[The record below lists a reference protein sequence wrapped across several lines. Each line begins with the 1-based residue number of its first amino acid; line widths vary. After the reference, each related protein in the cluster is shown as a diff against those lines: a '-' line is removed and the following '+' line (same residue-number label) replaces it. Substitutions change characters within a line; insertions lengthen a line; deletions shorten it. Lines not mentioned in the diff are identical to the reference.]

1 MKYLMKSKEFNE
13 FFELNLKNNW
23 VEGDDQHLQERMRE
37 WERQD
42 FILIHKDKK
51 VINVVIL
58 KAYLVRMKITDF
70 SW

>member
-13 FFELNLKNNW
+13 FFELNLKNNC

-51 VINVVIL
+51 VINVV
-58 KAYLVRMKITDF
+58 Y
-70 SW
+70 